1 MEKKYKYLPEE
12 MKELKRFVGWR
23 KEELEG
29 KVAKLPFS
37 LIDGQASNWNKPD
50 RWLNFEEARYE
61 NSPLG
66 FVLVEEDKIVCI
78 DLDKAIMDG
87 KLSAMAEEVVK
98 DFVGSHMEISQSGKG
113 LHIFARG
120 NLENNLNLS
129 SKGIEIYKNNR
140 YIALTGDMGNGLI
153 FPVSNKLLERD
164 LEIERL
170 YKKWTQEKPSTIKQL
185 KEYRQKSTK
194 HTYSIDNLSLNE
206 ILMTM
211 ERTNDKAS
219 RLISGDSITGDHSRD
234 DFTFLILARNY
245 TGGDPSLMKELFL
258 TTPLNRLGSGQK
270 RRDDRK
276 YMDYLEKTIDKVLRL
291 GSFKSFD
298 WSNHLAYKER
308 KKAYERF

>member
-29 KVAKLPFS
+29 KVANLPFS
-37 LIDGQASNWNKPD
+37 LIDGKASKWNKPD
-50 RWLNFEEARYE
+50 RWLNFEEAKYE

-78 DLDKAIMDG
+78 DLDKAIIDD
-87 KLSAMAEEVVK
+87 KLSPMAEEVVK
-98 DFVGSHMEISQSGKG
+98 DFVGSYMEISQSGKG

-120 NLENNLNLS
+120 NLENDLNLS

-140 YIALTGDMGNGLI
+140 YIALTGDVGEGKF
-153 FPVSNKLLERD
+153 FPVSNKLLDKD

-170 YKKWTQEKPSTIKQL
+170 YRKWTQDKPSTLKQL
-185 KEYRQKSTK
+185 KEYKYK
-194 HTYSIDNLSLNE
+194 ALNKAYSLDKLSLDE
-206 ILMTM
+206 ILATM
-211 ERTNDKAS
+211 DRTNDKAS

-234 DFTFLILARNY
+234 DFIFLVLARNY
-245 TGGDPSLMKELFL
+245 TGGDPALMKDLFL
-258 TTPLNRLGSGQK
+258 MIPLNRLGSGQK
-270 RRDDRK
+270 RSNDRK

-291 GSFKSFD
+291 GSFKT
-298 WSNHLAYKER
+298 LIGPII
-308 KKAYERF
+308 

>member
-12 MKELKRFVGWR
+12 MKILKRFVGWR

-50 RWLNFEEARYE
+50 RWLNYEEAKYK
-61 NSPLG
+61 NHPLG
-66 FVLVEEDKIVCI
+66 FVLVEEDRIVCI
-78 DLDKAIMDG
+78 DLDKAIVDD
-87 KLSAMAEEVVK
+87 KLSPMAEEIVK
-98 DFVGSHMEISQSGKG
+98 GFIGSYMEISQSGKG

-153 FPVSNKLLERD
+153 FPVSNKLLDRD

-170 YKKWTQEKPSTIKQL
+170 YKKWTQGKPSTIKQL

-194 HTYSIDNLSLNE
+194 QIGRAH
-206 ILMTM
+206 
-211 ERTNDKAS
+211 
-219 RLISGDSITGDHSRD
+219 
-234 DFTFLILARNY
+234 
-245 TGGDPSLMKELFL
+245 
-258 TTPLNRLGSGQK
+258 
-270 RRDDRK
+270 
-276 YMDYLEKTIDKVLRL
+276 V
-291 GSFKSFD
+291 
-298 WSNHLAYKER
+298 
-308 KKAYERF
+308 